1 MTAGDESRAESR
13 ILIADDH
20 DSFRSGLRA
29 VLGTADDLL
38 VVGEATSDPKPSARS
53 RHSTR
58 TSC

>member
-1 MTAGDESRAESR
+1 MTSGDDAETR

-38 VVGEATSDPKPSARS
+38 VVGEATSGSEAVARS
-53 RHSTR
+53 GFSTL